1 MLVEGKSI
9 DILNNMTNNE
19 LRTAIDW
26 TEERIKEVDKSS
38 EEVRDIRTRI
48 DNGNKAIQRLKGLIG
63 WENNRSKQASTI
75 CKRGF

>member
-1 MLVEGKSI
+1 
-9 DILNNMTNNE
+9 MTNNE

-26 TEERIKEVDKSS
+26 TEKRIKEVDKSS
-38 EEVRDIRTRI
+38 EEIRAIETRI

-63 WENNRSKQASTI
+63 WQNNRSRQARTI